1 MKRIF
6 LVTIMLLF
14 AGMIVFAQQTGGSAQ
29 PSSAQ
34 IKQNAQQSLTQ
45 SKTNSSQFEATLDSL
60 KAQNVSNS
68 DAATYRRLKGRIDQL
83 EAQITKEQTQMQAK
97 LDQGVKVSS
106 SIIDQIERLIEQ
118 HKAALAELDNFIST
132 R

>member
-1 MKRIF
+1 MKRIL

-14 AGMIVFAQQTGGSAQ
+14 AGMIVFAQQAGGSSQ

-45 SKTNSSQFEATLDSL
+45 SKTNSSQFESTLDTL

-83 EAQITKEQTQMQAK
+83 EAQITKEQAQMQAK

-118 HKAALAELDNFIST
+118 HKAALAELENFVSK
-132 R
+132 